1 MRNATYLS
9 TVQVHCQRSKIPEL
23 RELLS
28 KSPHGKPFRDFAKK
42 FDANI
47 ASVFAGHASPGTP
60 GSGESWRLHH
70 WGCRQFVEVTA
81 LTVTRGN
88 TQLSLLD
95 SVIVSLELETAGGF
109 PDRWVADL
117 STLLPDVLLE
127 LTFRSVEETCAGFWQ
142 FKEGRFVG
150 GWMDESWDGSDFD
163 AKQRLHETRNPDYDE
178 PIRKLVAQMRTLNQ
192 D

>member
-1 MRNATYLS
+1 MRNGTYTS
-9 TVQVHCQRSKIPEL
+9 TLQVHCQRSKTPEL

-47 ASVFAGHASPGTP
+47 ASVFAGHASPDTI
-60 GSGESWRLHH
+60 GSGESWRLHQ
-70 WGCRQFVEVTA
+70 WGCRRFVEVLA
-81 LTVTRGN
+81 FTVTRGN
-88 TQLSLLD
+88 TQLSILD
-95 SVIVSLELETAGGF
+95 SVIISLELITTGGF

-127 LTFRSVEETCAGFWQ
+127 LTFRSVEEMCAGLWQ

-150 GWMDESWDGSDFD
+150 GWMDEFWDGSDFD
-163 AKQRLHETRNPDYDE
+163 AKQRLHEIRNPDYDE
-178 PIRKLVAQMRTLNQ
+178 PIRKLVAQMRTLN
-192 D
+192 